1 MDLERCYEKDISKKE
16 CLELFEDTENFFN
29 ILKCADNIR
38 KEVVGDVVT
47 YVVNRNINF
56 TNICVGDCKFC
67 AFRVNENDKNAY
79 FLDIDEI
86 AKKAL
91 EAKKFGCTEVC
102 IQGGLHPIV
111 DTNFQIEILKKVHD
125 ITKPYGDIHI
135 HAFSPMEVKFGAE
148 NAGIDIKEALK
159 MLKEN
164 GLNTMPGTAAEILD
178 DDVRMELCPTKLST
192 KEWVKVIKT
201 AHKVGIKTTSTMM
214 YGHIEDYNHLVNHL
228 FILKEIQ
235 EETGGFTEFVP
246 LSFMHKLA
254 PIYHEGRARG
264 GATGLEDLKVY
275 AISRILF
282 KDLIKNIQ
290 VSWVKLGFK
299 LAQIGLKCGANDFG
313 GTLMEENISKSAGA
327 EHGVYVSADE
337 IKDMISRIGR
347 IPKERNTVYEFLE

>member
-1 MDLERCYEKDISKKE
+1 MDLEKYCEGDISKKD

-29 ILKCADNIR
+29 ILKCADNLRREI
-38 KEVVGDVVT
+38 VGDVVS
-47 YVVNRNINF
+47 YIVNRNINF

-67 AFRVNENDKNAY
+67 AFRVSEKDNNAY

-91 EAKKFGCTEVC
+91 EAKKLGCTEVC

-135 HAFSPMEVKFGAE
+135 HAFSPMEIKFGAE
-148 NAGIDIKEALK
+148 NAGLDIKEALK

-178 DDVRMELCPTKLST
+178 DEIRSELCPTKLST
-192 KEWVKVIKT
+192 KEWVKVVKT

-214 YGHIEDYNHLVNHL
+214 YGHIEEYKHMVNHL

-254 PIYHEGRARG
+254 PIYYEGRARG

-299 LAQIGLKCGANDFG
+299 MAQIGLKCGANDFG

-327 EHGVYVSADE
+327 EHGVYVSVDE

>member
-1 MDLERCYEKDISKKE
+1 MDLEKYCEGDISKKD

-29 ILKCADNIR
+29 ILKCADNLRREI
-38 KEVVGDVVT
+38 VGDVVS
-47 YVVNRNINF
+47 YIVNRNINF

-67 AFRVNENDKNAY
+67 AFRVSEKDNNAY

-86 AKKAL
+86 AKRAL
-91 EAKKFGCTEVC
+91 EAKKLGCTEVC

-135 HAFSPMEVKFGAE
+135 HAFSPMEIKFGAE
-148 NAGIDIKEALK
+148 NAGLDIKEALK

-178 DDVRMELCPTKLST
+178 DEIRSELCPTKLST
-192 KEWVKVIKT
+192 KEWVKVVKT

-214 YGHIEDYNHLVNHL
+214 YGHIEEYKHMVNHL

-254 PIYHEGRARG
+254 PIYYEGRARG

-299 LAQIGLKCGANDFG
+299 MAQIGLKCGANDFG

-327 EHGVYVSADE
+327 EHGVCVSVDE
-337 IKDMISRIGR
+337 IKSMILRIGR

>member
-1 MDLERCYEKDISKKE
+1 MDLEKYCEGDISKKD

-29 ILKCADNIR
+29 ILKCADNLRREI
-38 KEVVGDVVT
+38 VGDVVS
-47 YVVNRNINF
+47 YIVNRNINF

-67 AFRVNENDKNAY
+67 AFRVSEKDKNAY

-86 AKKAL
+86 AKRAL
-91 EAKKFGCTEVC
+91 EAKKLGCTEVC

-135 HAFSPMEVKFGAE
+135 HAFSPMEIKFGAE
-148 NAGIDIKEALK
+148 NAGLDIKEALK

-178 DDVRMELCPTKLST
+178 DEIRSELCPTKLST
-192 KEWVKVIKT
+192 KEWVKVVKT

-214 YGHIEDYNHLVNHL
+214 YGHIEEYKHMVNHL

-254 PIYHEGRARG
+254 PIYYEGRARG

-299 LAQIGLKCGANDFG
+299 MAQIGLKCGANDFG

-327 EHGVYVSADE
+327 EHGVYVSVDE

>member
-1 MDLERCYEKDISKKE
+1 MDLEKYCEGDISKKD

-29 ILKCADNIR
+29 ILKCADNLRREI
-38 KEVVGDVVT
+38 VGDVVS
-47 YVVNRNINF
+47 YIVNRNINF

-67 AFRVNENDKNAY
+67 AFRVSEKDNNAY

-86 AKKAL
+86 AKRAL
-91 EAKKFGCTEVC
+91 EAKKLGCTEVC

-135 HAFSPMEVKFGAE
+135 HAFSPMEIKFGAE
-148 NAGIDIKEALK
+148 NAGLDIKEALK

-178 DDVRMELCPTKLST
+178 DEIRSELCPTKLST
-192 KEWVKVIKT
+192 KEWVKVVKT

-214 YGHIEDYNHLVNHL
+214 YGHIEEYKHMVNHL

-254 PIYHEGRARG
+254 PIYYEGRARG

-299 LAQIGLKCGANDFG
+299 MAQIGLKCGANDFG

-327 EHGVYVSADE
+327 EHGVYVSVDE
-337 IKDMISRIGR
+337 IKSMISRIGR